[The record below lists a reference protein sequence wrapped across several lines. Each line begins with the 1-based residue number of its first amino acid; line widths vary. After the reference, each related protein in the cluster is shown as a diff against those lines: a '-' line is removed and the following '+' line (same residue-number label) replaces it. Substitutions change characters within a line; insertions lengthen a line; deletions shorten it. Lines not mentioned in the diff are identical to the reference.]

1 LEDFSDRCFYNLR
14 VGTGNFVDG
23 DKFLKIPM
31 NLLVGMLAGAHTQP
45 AVLGFALEQ
54 TRNELPNIGYAS
66 VLPTAL
72 IAKVIFAQ
80 LILAVL
86 AAVAQ

>member
-1 LEDFSDRCFYNLR
+1 
-14 VGTGNFVDG
+14 
-23 DKFLKIPM
+23 M

-45 AVLGFALEQ
+45 AVLGFAQQQ
-54 TRNELPNIGYAS
+54 TGNELPNIGYAS

-80 LILAVL
+80 LLLAILGS
-86 AAVAQ
+86 VAK